1 MDKLWSPW
9 RSNYIESFKT
19 KKDSDECV
27 FCEAPK
33 LNLESDDSLVVC
45 KNELCYVM
53 LNLYPYNSGHLM
65 IIPYRHQSDMSNL
78 NENEMDEMM
87 RTVQLSMKALDITMK
102 PQGFNFGANLGKAA
116 GAGIDMHLHFHIVPR
131 WMGDINFMPAIGE
144 VKIISQDLLVTKKS
158 LIKAFEQL
166 LKR

>member
-1 MDKLWSPW
+1 MEKLWSPW

-19 KKDSDECV
+19 RKDSDACV
-27 FCEAPK
+27 FCEA
-33 LNLESDDSLVVC
+33 LNLPIENEESLVVY

-65 IIPYRHQSDMSNL
+65 VVPYRHISDL
-78 NENEMDEMM
+78 NMLTENEMNETMK
-87 RTVQLSMKALDITMK
+87 TVQLSMKALDATMK

-116 GAGIDMHLHFHIVPR
+116 GAGIDMHLHFHLVPR
-131 WMGDINFMPAIGE
+131 WNGDTNFMPAIGE
-144 VKIISQDLLVTKKS
+144 VKIISQDLLATKKN
-158 LIKAFEQL
+158 LIAAFQQL